1 MLDFRHLFDSLQ
13 GQTSSHHQLGAS
25 LTYNLFASSAPL
37 AALLAHVAQ
46 ITSFPVI
53 HACCLVN
60 AVSSRFGVL
69 HIRRVLLFDKANCYV
84 TQQQRDQVLA
94 RPIVQLSHLI
104 PVGGSD

>member
-37 AALLAHVAQ
+37 AALLTHVAQ

-53 HACCLVN
+53 HAVW
-60 AVSSRFGVL
+60 
-69 HIRRVLLFDKANCYV
+69 
-84 TQQQRDQVLA
+84 
-94 RPIVQLSHLI
+94 
-104 PVGGSD
+104 